1 MGMKHLSKFFLV
13 VFLLILISVSWA
25 MVDRAAAEFNVWNTE
40 RIRKARADPAL
51 FPLRGKV
58 WLGRIDTT
66 PILYFSNASR
76 PTARERQAIKKLYE
90 RRSGDRQWLLDWARK
105 LNLPYEDMIISLT
118 TAKQSLLIDLY
129 DGRLTYGQHTRMS
142 REVSNKF
149 VWENWVVWP
158 Y

>member
-1 MGMKHLSKFFLV
+1 MKRLSKFFLV
-13 VFLLILISVSWA
+13 VLLQTLTAVSWA
-25 MVDRAAAEFNVWNTE
+25 MADRGAAEFKLWNNE
-40 RIRKARADPAL
+40 RITQADADPAL

-58 WLGRIDTT
+58 WLGSIDTT
-66 PILYFSNASR
+66 PISYFSNASR
-76 PTARERQAIKKLYE
+76 PTAREKQAIKKLYE

-105 LNLPYEDMIISLT
+105 LNLPYEGMIISLT

-142 REVSNKF
+142 REVSNQY
-149 VWENWVVWP
+149 VWENWIVWP